1 MIDSSSSQALIS
13 GESLRGET
21 RQSSNYYSTG
31 TLYSSH
37 RAMDGDRS
45 TCAHT
50 MKLLNSWWRIDLLG
64 VYDISSITFSY
75 SGHPHVDM
83 TDGRIHVGNSRK
95 NNGTA
100 NPLVKNISNENYM
113 SLHSFDSGVSGRY
126 ITITVPGTR
135 FLILCEVNITGTVKG
150 NRLMMK
156 KPTKQCW
163 KCLFI
168 RLPHG
173 QPPVLLVRL
182 PKYKYIAS

>member
-1 MIDSSSSQALIS
+1 MFTDANLCRMRSRNKNDV
-13 GESLRGET
+13 LRGET

-135 FLILCEVNITGTVKG
+135 FLILCEVNITGTNVG
-150 NRLMMK
+150 
-156 KPTKQCW
+156 
-163 KCLFI
+163 I
-168 RLPHG
+168 
-173 QPPVLLVRL
+173 
-182 PKYKYIAS
+182 